1 MQCEIRHGR
10 MIMNDWNKAAVTYF
24 KVYNI
29 ELNWIKWFLV
39 YLRVIIMFN
48 CLANIVSKS
57 RSQATGSCISNLI
70 ARQTC
75 MAQHPEKDISLNVV
89 AQNISKDW
97 MGWCVP
103 MQTLQGI
110 LGVYAYEVTLP
121 RLPPSEE
128 KGSLYGTEFGC
139 MNTAINMKVVG
150 EKAKAQ
156 PDKSVPNTAV

>member
-1 MQCEIRHGR
+1 
-10 MIMNDWNKAAVTYF
+10 
-24 KVYNI
+24 
-29 ELNWIKWFLV
+29 
-39 YLRVIIMFN
+39 
-48 CLANIVSKS
+48 
-57 RSQATGSCISNLI
+57 
-70 ARQTC
+70 
-75 MAQHPEKDISLNVV
+75 
-89 AQNISKDW
+89 
-97 MGWCVP
+97 